1 MPKPNTP
8 TLYTKGEET
17 LKLTFK
23 ERLITLGLLPTEG
36 DITTIR
42 TLTEL
47 RTALQPT
54 AEEVESWEIR
64 SEDNQIFWNQDAE
77 ESVDI
82 KVNAVAKMVIVAALN
97 TLNTEKKLTADHLD
111 VYELFVEE
119 KEDATA

>member
-1 MPKPNTP
+1 M
-8 TLYTKGEET
+8 
-17 LKLTFK
+17 KLTFK
-23 ERLITLGLLPTEG
+23 ERLIVLGLLPTEG

-47 RTALQPT
+47 RTALQPS